1 MTANDID
8 SWAGAAIAINAS
20 INRCSAS
27 VDGVAL
33 SIQGAGHGRSNPLGA
48 VNAMEYG
55 TAHGGGGGAKAR
67 PGGAI
72 SIELRDIVGLSRRE
86 LGDVDVLIAGDV
98 MYEDAF
104 AARVTEWLEH
114 LSYQGCTV
122 LVGDPGRHFLD
133 KSRLVELA
141 AYPLPQ
147 VRRLQ
152 GGERGRPREEREG
165 RERAR
170 ESERASER
178 K

>member
-20 INRCSAS
+20 INHCSAS
-27 VDGVAL
+27 IDGVAL
-33 SIQGAGHGRSNPLGA
+33 SVQATGHDGSNPLGA
-48 VNAMEYG
+48 AKAMHYG
-55 TAHGGGGGAKAR
+55 SAHGVGGGGGAEAR
-67 PGGAI
+67 AGGAI

-86 LGDVDVLIAGDV
+86 LDDVDVLIAGDV

-104 AARVTEWLEH
+104 AARVTEWLEN
-114 LSYQGCTV
+114 LSRQGCTV

-147 VRRLQ
+147 VRWWWEEAE
-152 GGERGRPREEREG
+152 GGER
-165 RERAR
+165 RER
-170 ESERASER
+170 
-178 K
+178 

>member
-1 MTANDID
+1 VTANDVD

-20 INRCSAS
+20 INHCSAS
-27 VDGVAL
+27 IDGVAL
-33 SIQGAGHGRSNPLGA
+33 SIQGTGHGRSNPLGA
-48 VNAMEYG
+48 AKAMEYG
-55 TAHGGGGGAKAR
+55 SAHGGGGGAEAR

-104 AARVTEWLEH
+104 AARVTGWLEH

-147 VRRLQ
+147 VRRWRKEAE
-152 GGERGRPREEREG
+152 GGERGE
-165 RERAR
+165 R
-170 ESERASER
+170 ESER